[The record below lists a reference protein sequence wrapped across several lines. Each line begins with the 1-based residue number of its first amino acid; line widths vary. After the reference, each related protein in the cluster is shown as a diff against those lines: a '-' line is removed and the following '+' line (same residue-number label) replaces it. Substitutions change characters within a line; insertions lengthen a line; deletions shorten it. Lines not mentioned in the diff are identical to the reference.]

1 MIYLVK
7 YFLCKRIIAYGVDK
21 NMYVIAICD
30 DSSLDR
36 MALRK
41 KIEQNSELQMGL
53 NFYEYRSGKELLD
66 GMDKIKFS
74 MIFLDIQMPEMGG
87 EIVAEE
93 IRKRDMDVILMFCA
107 GYADPTPHSIKV
119 QPFRFMKKG
128 MPEEDKRK
136 DINDAIQKMIE
147 NAQVPSFLGKM
158 GSRRLIL
165 KPNDIVYIEKYKKS
179 VKVHISN
186 AAKKYHCIQTED
198 NNEPDI
204 RFSEKL
210 GVLYDEL
217 KEFGFGYPH
226 DSYIINFKYMTSCS
240 ENEIKLEGF
249 QDMVFKVSR
258 SKAVE
263 FNRLKREYLTAKYG
277 R

>member
-1 MIYLVK
+1 M
-7 YFLCKRIIAYGVDK
+7 AYGVDK
-21 NMYVIAICD
+21 NMYEIAICD

-36 MALRK
+36 MALRQD
-41 KIEQNSELQMGL
+41 IEQNSELQMGL
-53 NFYEYRSGKELLD
+53 NFHEYCSGKELLD
-66 GMDKIKFS
+66 GMNEIKFS
-74 MIFLDIQMPEMGG
+74 MIFLDIQMPEMDG

-93 IRKRDMDVILMFCA
+93 IRKRDSDVILMFWT
-107 GYADPTPHSIKV
+107 GYADPTPHSIKA

-128 MPEEDKRK
+128 MPEENKRK

-147 NAQVPSFLGKM
+147 KSQVPTFLGKM
-158 GSRRLIL
+158 GSSRLIL
-165 KPNDIVYIEKYKKS
+165 KPDDIVYIEKYKKS

-186 AAKKYHCIQTED
+186 AAKKFHCIQAED

-204 RFSEKL
+204 RFFEKL
-210 GVLYDEL
+210 GILYDEF

-240 ENEIKLEGF
+240 GNEIKLEGF
-249 QDMVFKVSR
+249 HDVVFKVSR